1 MQHAILDQLERNMA
15 DIAGNQ
21 IVIAEINEKLDRH
34 DSKIDRIWDFLHDM
48 DANFMK
54 LNKRVIVLESN
65 A

>member
-1 MQHAILDQLERNMA
+1 MA